1 MLIHSHPEVKNWQPQ
16 AGVAYPPPFPNKDE
30 LTTLI
35 LHDIILKFPST
46 IVFVLL
52 YRRGEIRSFKNFKDS
67 GFAKTLHRNKSKLV
81 GLPLSVI
88 GFVDIPY
95 GPVHSVKHWWL
106 ADR

>member
-1 MLIHSHPEVKNWQPQ
+1 MLISAHPEIKHWQPK
-16 AGVAYPPPFPNKDE
+16 AGVAYPPPFPNEEE

-46 IVFVLL
+46 IVFELL
-52 YRRGEIRSFKNFKDS
+52 HRRGKLRSLKKFNDS
-67 GFAKTLHRNKSKLV
+67 GFAKTLHRNRSKLI
-81 GLPLSVI
+81 GLRLSVI

-95 GPVHSVKHWWL
+95 GPKHLVKFWWL